1 MPYRRT
7 PRKKNILRAGAIQR
21 MMPGEREIA
30 MTLNLIPTPDAPA
43 AEQLRN
49 AIPEL
54 RRLANHIEQMD
65 SGAGEVELLRT
76 TVTRLEFL
84 QSNPSTLEV
93 TKIKM
98 TFPLYDER
106 KIYDVCRLL
115 IEIRNSIRLPPAG
128 QRKLK
133 DESR

>member
-1 MPYRRT
+1 MNFPQE
-7 PRKKNILRAGAIQR
+7 KEAQEAWLAGLDDACR
-21 MMPGEREIA
+21 
-30 MTLNLIPTPDAPA
+30 PTPLSLIA
-43 AEQLRN
+43 
-49 AIPEL
+49 EL
-54 RRLANHIEQMD
+54 RRLADHIEQMD
-65 SGAGEVELLRT
+65 SGSGEVELLRT

-115 IEIRNSIRLPPAG
+115 IEIRNSIRLPAAG

-133 DESR
+133 EESR